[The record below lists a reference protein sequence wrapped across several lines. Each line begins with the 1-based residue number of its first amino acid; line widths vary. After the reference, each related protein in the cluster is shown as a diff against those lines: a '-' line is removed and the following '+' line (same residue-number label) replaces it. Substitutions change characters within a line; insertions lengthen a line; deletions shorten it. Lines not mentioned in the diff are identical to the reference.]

1 MISCNNEWQKKLS
14 SKLKESSVYTS
25 NNMGRFIIELSGKE
39 AEQVRTMIEQKN
51 GRVKK
56 DITCLTSIVAEF
68 PFSLLPEIAQS
79 KQVKKIWVDS
89 EIKIV

>member
-14 SKLKESSVYTS
+14 SKLKESSVYAS

-39 AEQVRTMIEQKN
+39 GEQVRTIIERKN
-51 GRVKK
+51 GKVKK
-56 DITCLTSIVAEF
+56 DIACLTSIVAEF
-68 PFSLLPEIAQS
+68 PFSLIPEIAQS

-89 EIKIV
+89 EIKII